1 MATIKKFF
9 ISVALAF
16 VMMFT
21 GITALYGMESKQAKA
36 LTPTYTGQSNTIYY
50 FSDFY
55 PTIDHT
61 SMVDAFGTYNIVYDR
76 QNVGEFTFTDMVANG
91 YFSGFGNNCVVI
103 IDIKGFRAPAGLLQV
118 LFSSLKNQGCKT
130 MFVTVYT
137 QQSYAGS
144 AFLNYV
150 DVFYESD
157 FGKLRTF
164 VHNSILDMSIGNEY
178 LENTCFLL
186 DGNLINISNDYSMDL
201 LCSNSI
207 FLRIFMEE
215 LASILGITYST
226 HSGIVGGLRNYNITL
241 LVHKGS
247 NQYVDIVSEENGMSG
262 ILYTVDSVGSL
273 IGNGSL
279 FWEYI
284 CAVGFW
290 ELDGDFYDFLLDGQ
304 ETLDSLPIYLLEA
317 DPFNYSDEGLQIIS
331 DSELADM
338 YGVLPECDEEDE
350 LISELTGLR
359 TLQ

>member
-21 GITALYGMESKQAKA
+21 GITALCGMESKQAKA
-36 LTPTYTGQSNTIYY
+36 LTTTYSGQSNTIYY

-164 VHNSILDMSIGNEY
+164 VHNSIIDMQAQIGNES

-226 HSGIVGGLRNYNITL
+226 YSEILDELQGVTL
-241 LVHKGS
+241 LIHKG
-247 NQYVDIVSEENGMSG
+247 NDQYVDISTEVNEARGF
-262 ILYTVDSVGSL
+262 LYTADSVGSL
-273 IGNGSL
+273 IGIENF

-331 DSELADM
+331 DSELADA
-338 YGVLPECDEEDE
+338 YGVLPEYDEEDE